1 MKPSASFLRDL
12 ECSRERVWRFAA
24 IQKAA
29 GVNIVINPA
38 TTRPDASVR
47 GEYADDG
54 DLELRVRVEHKV
66 RQFDF
71 TSAEGFPYPT
81 LIVAEEYSIARQAAR
96 PFVYVIESQDGEY
109 AAVVHSRSM
118 PKWVKVRRWDAA
130 QGRECEFYEV
140 PKEAV
145 RFCAVGEV
153 FR

>member
-1 MKPSASFLRDL
+1 MKPDTSFLRDL
-12 ECSRERVWRFAA
+12 EASRARVWRFAA

-29 GVNIVINPA
+29 GVDMVIIPA
-38 TTRPDASVR
+38 ATRPDASVR
-47 GEYADDG
+47 GVYADGG

-71 TSAEGFPYPT
+71 TSADDFPYPT
-81 LIVAEEYSIARQAAR
+81 LIVAEAYSIARQPAR
-96 PFVYVIESQDGEY
+96 PFAYVIESQDGEH
-109 AAVVHSRSM
+109 AAVVHSRTMS
-118 PKWVKVRRWDAA
+118 KWSKVRRWDAA

-140 PKEAV
+140 PKESV